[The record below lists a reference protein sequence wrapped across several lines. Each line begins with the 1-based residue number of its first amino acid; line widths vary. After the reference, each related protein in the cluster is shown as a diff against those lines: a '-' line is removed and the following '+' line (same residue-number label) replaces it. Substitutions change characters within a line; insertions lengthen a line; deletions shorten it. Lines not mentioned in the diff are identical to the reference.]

1 MSNIS
6 SQGPYNFEA
15 VCFSTNYSNFS
26 SISIMKQ
33 YFMSTECLDIEYKDE
48 NKINFKHTLVVGNN
62 NAHVECN
69 NSYLELTSSSK
80 NEKVSEDTD
89 CFIIFF
95 DLENDESLVELS
107 KICKVISD
115 LSESD
120 KKLYVINIYTNEKNV
135 KCSISEDNA
144 PQFLGRYM
152 LNNYDIYTVNMDAP
166 DELPKIIDSI
176 TKDALY
182 EKNMIN
188 SNIKDPSSDKSKS
201 GCIIN

>member
-1 MSNIS
+1 MSIS
-6 SQGPYNFEA
+6 SQNPITFEV

-89 CFIIFF
+89 YFIIFF
-95 DLENDESLVELS
+95 DLENVDSLVELS

-144 PQFLGRYM
+144 PQFFGRYM

>member
-1 MSNIS
+1 MSIS
-6 SQGPYNFEA
+6 SQNPITFEV

-33 YFMSTECLDIEYKDE
+33 YFMSIECLDIEYKDE

>member
-1 MSNIS
+1 MSIS
-6 SQGPYNFEA
+6 SQNPITFEV

-69 NSYLELTSSSK
+69 NFYLELTSTSK

-120 KKLYVINIYTNEKNV
+120 KKLYVINIYTNENNV
-135 KCSISEDNA
+135 KCSINEDNA

-166 DELPKIIDSI
+166 DELPKIIDTI

-188 SNIKDPSSDKSKS
+188 SNIKDPESDKSKS

>member
-1 MSNIS
+1 MSIS
-6 SQGPYNFEA
+6 SQNPITFEV

-48 NKINFKHTLVVGNN
+48 NKINFKHTLIVGNN

-69 NSYLELTSSSK
+69 NFYLELTSSSK

-120 KKLYVINIYTNEKNV
+120 KKLYVINIYTNENNV
-135 KCSISEDNA
+135 KCSINEDNA

-166 DELPKIIDSI
+166 DELPKIIDTI

-182 EKNMIN
+182 EKNIIN
-188 SNIKDPSSDKSKS
+188 SNIKDPESDKSKS

>member
-1 MSNIS
+1 MSIS
-6 SQGPYNFEA
+6 SQNPITFEV

-89 CFIIFF
+89 YFIIFF

>member
-1 MSNIS
+1 
-6 SQGPYNFEA
+6 
-15 VCFSTNYSNFS
+15 
-26 SISIMKQ
+26 MKQ

-69 NSYLELTSSSK
+69 NFYLELTSSSK

-120 KKLYVINIYTNEKNV
+120 KKLYVINIYTNENNV
-135 KCSISEDNA
+135 KCSINEDNA

-166 DELPKIIDSI
+166 DELPKIIDTI

-182 EKNMIN
+182 EKNIIN
-188 SNIKDPSSDKSKS
+188 SNIKDPESDKSKS

>member
-1 MSNIS
+1 
-6 SQGPYNFEA
+6 
-15 VCFSTNYSNFS
+15 
-26 SISIMKQ
+26 
-33 YFMSTECLDIEYKDE
+33 MSTECLDIEYKDE
-48 NKINFKHTLVVGNN
+48 NKINFKRTLVVGNN